1 MRIFNVFILLLL
13 CTNTYAGKLIFSN
26 NNEEVDIT
34 GDVTIDNQQGN
45 VTVTTAGGDYLI
57 VGDDQPVILGFYPDD
72 YEIVNGASIQANW
85 TVVNA
90 DACVASTP
98 SGSSSWSG
106 AKTSIDGNNLEP
118 GISVNAL
125 PSTLSLACSNSAGSV
140 TKSFDIVAQPV
151 TNTGNPSIDTFTV
164 NGLGSFV
171 TVSSESNLAQ
181 FVWSASDVSSC
192 TASASPALAG
202 WSGSKAVSGSQN
214 ILITEDTVVTL
225 SCDSVAPRNI
235 TIDYSEGGNPNCAG
249 VQFPSLSPNKVEMTY
264 AEANDGFNFGESTGA
279 TLVEAFRTDQFLALS
294 GFFTNETNYRRRIDN
309 FTAPTNQRPAYGIY
323 YSVSECAGDFSPSA
337 TCQGLMV
344 PNVTSLFFS
353 TRASDIANSTY
364 CNLEVGKIYYLN
376 FVHDT
381 DPNDSGAG
389 NQPRCA
395 FPSDQTCA
403 IFTSEIDIN
412 Q

>member
-26 NNEEVDIT
+26 NNEQVDIT

-72 YEIVNGASIQANW
+72 YEIVNGSTIQANW

-90 DACVASTP
+90 DDCVATTP

-106 AKTSIDGNNLEP
+106 PKASIDGNNQEA
-118 GISVNAL
+118 GVSINQL
-125 PSTLSLACSNSAGSV
+125 PSTLSLACSNSNGSV
-140 TKSFDIVAQPV
+140 TKSFQIVAQPV
-151 TNTGNPSIDTFTV
+151 TSTGNPSIDTFTV
-164 NGLGSFV
+164 NSQPAFV
-171 TVSSESNLAQ
+171 TVSSENNIAN
-181 FVWSASDVSSC
+181 FEWSASDVSSC

-202 WSGSKAVSGSQN
+202 WNGTKAITGSEN
-214 ILITEDTVVTL
+214 IAITQTTTVTL
-225 SCDSVAPRNI
+225 TCDSVAPRNI
-235 TIDYSEGGNPNCAG
+235 TINYSVGGDPNCAG
-249 VQFPSLSPNKVEMTY
+249 VQFPTLSPNKVEMTY

-279 TLVEAFRTDQFLALS
+279 TLVESFRKDQFLALS

-353 TRASDIANSTY
+353 TRASDIGNATY

-376 FVHDT
+376 FVHDV
-381 DPNDSGAG
+381 DPNDNG

-395 FPSDQTCA
+395 FPSDQSCA